1 MATIVRIRLL
11 PTMANLD
18 DVLCMYPELFSQPT
32 GPLPIMNNFF
42 DFDEDAGTDAMIWT
56 IIEAGLAIIAA
67 SLATI
72 RPLLR
77 VLRVR
82 GFESS
87 DSCENVEGLDL
98 QALEPRPDRQRRF
111 LQFYGINDMPLT
123 HDTRP
128 ATIFCFHHDDTKSQH
143 VQLDDTG
150 REP

>member
-1 MATIVRIRLL
+1 MT
-11 PTMANLD
+11 NLD
-18 DVLCMYPELFSQPT
+18 DVLCMYLDLFPQLSGWPT
-32 GPLPIMNNFF
+32 AYNEYNF
-42 DFDEDAGTDAMIWT
+42 DFGEDAGTDAMIWT
-56 IIEAGLAIIAA
+56 IVEAGLAIIAA

-87 DSCENVEGLDL
+87 DSCEEIEGLDL
-98 QALEPRPDRQRRF
+98 QALEPRSDRQRRF

-128 ATIFCFHHDDTKSQH
+128 ATIFCFHDDDAKSQH